1 LRSRGGAMVPDC
13 AEAHKTA
20 AQGLWRRFC
29 SLWHADCS
37 KPFAVSSE
45 IARGITMTK
54 LTTLA
59 LSAAFSFVAPLAAQG
74 GGLNAYLQ
82 SLPIES
88 VSPYEALALR
98 HMREEE
104 KLARDVYLVLHQTW
118 NLPVFANIAQ
128 SEQSHMDLVAWGM
141 QRYQIPDPLPSLQ
154 IGVFAAPEFTQ
165 LFQLATSFGSI
176 SPLHALFVGAVIEDL
191 DVVDLDAVLAV
202 TDNRDL
208 DTIWQNLQ
216 RGSRNHMRAFY
227 PQLLA
232 LGLPYQGLY
241 LTTAE
246 VQAIVTTPTE
256 SRPVDEDGVPLF

>member
-1 LRSRGGAMVPDC
+1 
-13 AEAHKTA
+13 
-20 AQGLWRRFC
+20 
-29 SLWHADCS
+29 
-37 KPFAVSSE
+37 
-45 IARGITMTK
+45 MTK